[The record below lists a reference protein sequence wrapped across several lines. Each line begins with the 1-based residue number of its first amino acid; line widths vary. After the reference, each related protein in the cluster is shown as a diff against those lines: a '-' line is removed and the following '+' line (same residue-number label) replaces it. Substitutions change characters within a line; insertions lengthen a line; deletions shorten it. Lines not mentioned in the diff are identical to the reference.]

1 MRLALDEATR
11 SLIARMT
18 AEAAPVESLTPRQAR
33 QAQEARRA
41 RAVEELVEVDRVAEW
56 TIPGPGGEIPIRVYW
71 PNSAEPLPV
80 VVYFHGGGWVLCDLD
95 SHDAICRALAVGSNC
110 TFVSVG
116 YRLAPEHKFPAAV
129 EDAYAATS
137 WGRGASSP
145 PPMRGPADC
154 RRRRQRRGQPRRCGD
169 PYGGRLSS
177 VPAIAF
183 QMLVYPITNHGFETR
198 SYRENG
204 EGYYLT
210 RAAMQWYWRHYLS
223 GAGEGE
229 SPYASPLRAENVTGL
244 PPALVITAEFDPLR
258 DEGEAYGRRL
268 ADAGVPVTIRRFD
281 GMFHGFFGRASL
293 LEPARRAQ
301 ELATGALRSA
311 LHELS
316 RQQPAG

>member
-1 MRLALDEATR
+1 MRLALDETTR
-11 SLIARMT
+11 SLIARLT

-71 PNSAEPLPV
+71 PDSAEPLPV

-137 WGRGASSP
+137 WVAEH
-145 PPMRGPADC
+145 PARLRC
-154 RRRRQRRGQPRRCGD
+154 EGQPIAVAGD
-169 PYGGRLSS
+169 SAGGNLAAAVTLMAKAEQR
-177 VPAIAF
+177 PAIAF

-229 SPYASPLRAENVTGL
+229 SPYASPLRAEDVTGL

-268 ADAGVPVTIRRFD
+268 ADAGVPVAIRRFD

-311 LHELS
+311 LHEPS

>member
-1 MRLALDEATR
+1 MRLALDETTR
-11 SLIARMT
+11 SLIARLT

-71 PNSAEPLPV
+71 PDSAEPLPV

-137 WGRGASSP
+137 WVAEH
-145 PPMRGPADC
+145 PARLRC
-154 RRRRQRRGQPRRCGD
+154 EGQPIAVAGD
-169 PYGGRLSS
+169 SAGGNLAAAVTLMAKAEQR
-177 VPAIAF
+177 PAIAF

-229 SPYASPLRAENVTGL
+229 SPYASPLRAEDVTGL
-244 PPALVITAEFDPLR
+244 PTALVITAEFDPLR

-301 ELATGALRSA
+301 GLATGALRSA
-311 LHELS
+311 LHEPS

>member
-137 WGRGASSP
+137 WVAEH
-145 PPMRGPADC
+145 PARLQC
-154 RRRRQRRGQPRRCGD
+154 EGQPIAVAGD
-169 PYGGRLSS
+169 SAGGNLAAAVTLVAKAEQR
-177 VPAIAF
+177 PAIAF

-301 ELATGALRSA
+301 ELATGALRLA
-311 LHELS
+311 LHEPS

>member
-1 MRLALDEATR
+1 MRLALDETTR
-11 SLIARMT
+11 SLIARLT

-41 RAVEELVEVDRVAEW
+41 QAAEELVEVDRVAEW

-71 PNSAEPLPV
+71 PDSAEPLPV

-137 WGRGASSP
+137 WVAEH
-145 PPMRGPADC
+145 PARLRC
-154 RRRRQRRGQPRRCGD
+154 EGQPLAVAGD
-169 PYGGRLSS
+169 SAGGNLAAAVTLMAKAEQR
-177 VPAIAF
+177 PAIAF

-229 SPYASPLRAENVTGL
+229 SPYASPLRAEDVTGL

-301 ELATGALRSA
+301 GLATGALRSA
-311 LHELS
+311 LHEPS

>member
-1 MRLALDEATR
+1 MALDETTR

-41 RAVEELVEVDRVAEW
+41 LAVEQLVEVDRVAEW

-137 WGRGASSP
+137 WVAEH
-145 PPMRGPADC
+145 PARLRC
-154 RRRRQRRGQPRRCGD
+154 EGQPIAVAGD
-169 PYGGRLSS
+169 SAGGNLAAAVTLMAKAEQR
-177 VPAIAF
+177 PAIAF

-229 SPYASPLRAENVTGL
+229 SPYASPLRAEDVTGL

-258 DEGEAYGRRL
+258 DEGEAYARRL
-268 ADAGVPVTIRRFD
+268 ADAGVPVTIKRFD

-301 ELATGALRSA
+301 GLATAALRSA
-311 LHELS
+311 LHEPS

>member
-1 MRLALDEATR
+1 MRLALDETTR

-33 QAQEARRA
+33 QAQETRRA
-41 RAVEELVEVDRVAEW
+41 LAVEQLVEVDRVAEW

-137 WGRGASSP
+137 WVAEH
-145 PPMRGPADC
+145 PARLRC
-154 RRRRQRRGQPRRCGD
+154 EGQPIAVAGD
-169 PYGGRLSS
+169 SAGGNLAAAVTLMAKAEQR
-177 VPAIAF
+177 PAIAF

-229 SPYASPLRAENVTGL
+229 SPYASPLRAEDVTGL

-268 ADAGVPVTIRRFD
+268 ADAGVPVTIKRFD

-301 ELATGALRSA
+301 GLATGALRSA
-311 LHELS
+311 LHEPS

>member
-1 MRLALDEATR
+1 MRLALDETTR

-41 RAVEELVEVDRVAEW
+41 QAAEELVEVDRVAEW

-71 PNSAEPLPV
+71 PDSAEPLPV

-137 WGRGASSP
+137 WVAEH
-145 PPMRGPADC
+145 PARLRC
-154 RRRRQRRGQPRRCGD
+154 EGQPIAVAGD
-169 PYGGRLSS
+169 SAGGNLAAAVTLMAKAEQR
-177 VPAIAF
+177 PAIAF

-229 SPYASPLRAENVTGL
+229 SPYASPLRAEDVTGL

-301 ELATGALRSA
+301 GLATGALRSA
-311 LHELS
+311 LHEPS